1 MADWLRHGS
10 PGCELLMK
18 SDDAPYDEGSEF
30 FATYGDW
37 APLTVVEVAELL
49 RGFDEAWWVVG
60 GQAIE
65 AFTGVA
71 RVHDDIDISFFPDA
85 IPSFRKQL
93 DGRYHLWS
101 NHGGTFRLLNAEQPQ
116 PLHPLAQIWLRKDAR
131 SQWVLDVSPSPSADG
146 KWQSKRD
153 ASHVAN
159 LEDVTWID
167 DRGVRFLNPEIALL
181 FKARQNREKDRFDL
195 DNVWPLLAR
204 EKRQWLLAALRTFN
218 PQHPWLASLTDAT
231 IDEPLR

>member
-1 MADWLRHGS
+1 MN
-10 PGCELLMK
+10 
-18 SDDAPYDEGSEF
+18 SDRAPYDEDSEF

-37 APLTVVEVAELL
+37 APLTVAEVVELL
-49 RGFDEAWWVVG
+49 RGFDEPWWVVG

-71 RVHDDIDISFFPDA
+71 RLHDDIDISFFPDA
-85 IPSFRKQL
+85 IPSFREQL
-93 DGRYHLWS
+93 EDRYHLWS
-101 NHGGTFRLLNAEQPQ
+101 NHGGTFRLLSAEHPQ
-116 PLHPLAQIWLRKDAR
+116 PLHPLAQIWVRKDAR
-131 SQWVLDVSPSPSADG
+131 SPWVLDVTPSPSVDG

-167 DRGVRFLNPEIALL
+167 DRGVRFLNPEVALL
-181 FKARQNREKDRFDL
+181 FKAKQNREKDRFDL

-204 EKRQWLLAALRTFN
+204 EKRQWLLAAVRTFN
-218 PQHPWLASLTDAT
+218 PEHPWISLL
-231 IDEPLR
+231 IE